1 MNKIRVSA
9 VSYTNTKPFVY
20 GLQHS
25 DILERM
31 QLSLDIPSD
40 CAAKV
45 ISDEADLGLIP
56 VAALLSIP
64 NYHIISDY
72 CIGADGPVD
81 SVFLFSNKPV
91 GEIRTVR
98 LDTQSRTSNG
108 LARVLLKYHW
118 KVEPAFTL
126 DGESADAF
134 VEIGDRTFGK
144 KHAFPYVYDLAES
157 WKAYCGLPF
166 VFAAWVSN
174 KPLDPEFVEGFN
186 KALAFGVDHTQEV
199 LKELPEHPGFDLED
213 YLCNKLDFDLTE
225 TKRSALE
232 KYLALL
238 KTVL

>member
-25 DILERM
+25 GILDRID
-31 QLSLDIPSD
+31 LSLDIPSD

-64 NYHIISDY
+64 EYHIISDF

-81 SVFLFSNKPV
+81 SVFLFSEKPV
-91 GEIRTVR
+91 DEIRSVS
-98 LDTQSRTSNG
+98 LDAQSRTSNG

-118 KVEPAFTL
+118 KVEPVFVGP
-126 DGESADAF
+126 GEESDAF

-144 KHAFPYVYDLAES
+144 KGKYPFVYDLAES
-157 WKAYCGLPF
+157 WKSYCGLPF
-166 VFAAWVSN
+166 VFAAWTSN
-174 KPLDPEFVEGFN
+174 KPLDAGFVAAFN
-186 KALAFGVDHTQEV
+186 EALAYGLEHRQEV
-199 LKELPEHPGFDLED
+199 LKDLPVHPAFDLED
-213 YLCNKLDFDLTE
+213 YLYHKLDFNLTE
-225 TKRSALE
+225 KKRSALE

-238 KTVL
+238 KTV